1 MSKLPLYVRENRAH
15 ALEKIRLR
23 QQALK
28 GQNRPVPQKEL
39 TPEQRELIEKNRQ
52 KALERRRIREG
63 MEKGNYRIADQATN
77 SSDATSGV
85 IEGAK
90 KGDRNH
96 IQERIRPSVKKADY
110 IEYDFST
117 MQDTYGGFLSDADRK
132 EARESDKTLE
142 QWQEEK
148 QNRPLVEPA
157 PPLDLANAPKCFECG
172 SVELDRNLLQT
183 FGCRV
188 CKSCE
193 NKYPEKY
200 SLLTKTECKEDYFLT
215 EPELADEALF
225 KRLVKANPHSGTY
238 SKMQLFL
245 RYQIEEYAFK
255 KWGSAENLDKEWL
268 RREEMRVK
276 RRDKKF
282 NTRLREMRKKMRAEE
297 FTRKLRGERNER
309 HEHHW
314 SRGEPMG
321 QPGMVRRRCK
331 DCGLEIEEIQM

>member
-1 MSKLPLYVRENRAH
+1 MERH
-15 ALEKIRLR
+15 R
-23 QQALK
+23 QLALK
-28 GQNRPVPQKEL
+28 GQNQPVPQKEL

-63 MEKGNYRIADQATN
+63 MEKGNYRIADQATYAP
-77 SSDATSGV
+77 DAPSGV

-148 QNRPLVEPA
+148 QSRPLVEPA
-157 PPLDLANAPKCFECG
+157 PPLDIANAPKCFECG
-172 SVELDRNLLQT
+172 SIELNRNLLQT

-193 NKYPEKY
+193 SKYPEKY

-215 EPELADEALF
+215 EPELADETLF

-314 SRGEPMG
+314 SRGEPTG
-321 QPGMVRRRCK
+321 EPGMVRRRCK